1 MLVFCTLNNLN
12 SYYIM
17 KRAVWLRQWSRARP
31 LRCITHTYVC
41 NVCNMYVCRSSS
53 HIKVASKRARRN
65 KRARQCEAK
74 SASQFSESATHW
86 TDAFLFVSNAQGTL
100 SIPCR
105 QRDESWLCCV
115 LNRARS
121 RSHLILQSNNK
132 TIFGFGLF
140 DFHIR
145 RHFLGHHHIGAV
157 FISVIAVVVI
167 LCWWKRRKVDNL
179 YRQVVCGCL
188 QRLQRGT
195 VFFLFYCIGQTS
207 VDYIE
212 ITEWVLSIRRG
223 CGNCVLLHWN
233 FSSISI
239 VNC

>member
-1 MLVFCTLNNLN
+1 
-12 SYYIM
+12 
-17 KRAVWLRQWSRARP
+17 
-31 LRCITHTYVC
+31 
-41 NVCNMYVCRSSS
+41 MYVCRSSS

-179 YRQVVCGCL
+179 YRQVVCGCV

-195 VFFLFYCIGQTS
+195 VFFFLFYCIGQTS